1 MSDLTIFG
9 IEEKIKQHQSELA
22 KLTEQLEKAKLE
34 SPDQQLAKELH
45 SMLCTWNHTDGCG
58 WYYEFKNKQDDWTAR
73 AHGEYLAKARK
84 LMTTCEQE
92 GCKVETALSF
102 YKLIKGI

>member
-9 IEEKIKQHQSELA
+9 IEEKIKQHTAELA

-45 SMLCTWNHTDGCG
+45 SILCRQNHEDGCG
-58 WYYEFKNKQDDWTAR
+58 WYYEFKNKQDDWTR
-73 AHGEYLAKARK
+73 STHGSYLTKARK
-84 LMTTCEQE
+84 LMSKCEQE
-92 GCKVETALSF
+92 GCKVETALTF
-102 YKLIKGI
+102 YKMIKEI